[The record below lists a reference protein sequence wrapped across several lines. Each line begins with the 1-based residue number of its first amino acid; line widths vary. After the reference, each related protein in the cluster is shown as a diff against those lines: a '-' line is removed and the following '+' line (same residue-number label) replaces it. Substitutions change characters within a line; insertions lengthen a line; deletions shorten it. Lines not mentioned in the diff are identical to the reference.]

1 MSHKIITIGRQF
13 GSGGSEIRRLTAE
26 ALGIP
31 FYDRELIEMA
41 SEKMGIDSF
50 ELERIDETAIS
61 RFRLLRPDP
70 SASIH
75 SVIGYGLPLND
86 NMHATQNAI
95 IEKLAEQGPC
105 VFIGRC
111 ADVVLRDRYDCVNVF
126 ICAPKAQRIAR
137 IAERYSI
144 PERQAA
150 EAIRKV
156 DRRRRYYYETYTD
169 CDWGSIDSH
178 QVLLNVSLLGRD
190 RVVQIITDMYRM
202 EPIKEG

>member
-1 MSHKIITIGRQF
+1 MSHKIISIGRQF
-13 GSGGSEIRRLTAE
+13 GGGGSEIGELAAKT
-26 ALGIP
+26 LGIP
-31 FYDRELIEMA
+31 FYARALIEMA
-41 SEKMGIDSF
+41 SQEMGIDSF
-50 ELERIDETAIS
+50 ELERVDESAMS

-75 SVIGYGLPLND
+75 NVIGYGLPLND
-86 NMHATQNAI
+86 SMHATQSALIQN
-95 IEKLAEQGPC
+95 LAKQGPC

-111 ADVVLRDRYDCVNVF
+111 ADVVLREQYDCVNVF
-126 ICAPKAQRIAR
+126 ICASKEERIAR

-144 PERQAA
+144 PQRQAA

-169 CDWGSIDSH
+169 CDWGSIESH
-178 QVLLNVSLLGRD
+178 QALLNVSLLGRD

-202 EPIKEG
+202 

>member
-1 MSHKIITIGRQF
+1 MKVLPPAAEYSEGKENAYVTQNHHYRKTVR
-13 GSGGSEIRRLTAE
+13 SGGSEIGRLTAE

-137 IAERYSI
+137 MQSVI
-144 PERQAA
+144 PFLNGRLLKRSARWTA
-150 EAIRKV
+150 DADTIMKPTPTAIGVPLILTRFF
-156 DRRRRYYYETYTD
+156 
-169 CDWGSIDSH
+169 
-178 QVLLNVSLLGRD
+178 
-190 RVVQIITDMYRM
+190 
-202 EPIKEG
+202 